1 MIVKNNSN
9 KKKKKKKKIIIIIII
24 IIIIVFILTLDYTL
38 FPNIDLPP
46 KLKTYMAAQLT
57 VNAL

>member
-1 MIVKNNSN
+1 MIVVVVVV
-9 KKKKKKKKIIIIIII
+9 
-24 IIIIVFILTLDYTL
+24 VFILTLDYTL

-46 KLKTYMAAQLT
+46 KLKTYMAVQLT